1 MSSTTLKKIRKY
13 GLKCALCAALE
24 KAGGHAPKRK
34 RSELYIQKY
43 YLRLPAEKRE
53 EELKSWFQAETGKT
67 LNLHSPQTFNEKIQW
82 LKLYD
87 STPEKTRLADKYQVR
102 EWVRETIGEE
112 YLIPLLGVWDSFEE
126 IDFAKLPERFV
137 LKCVHGSGMN
147 AVIQDK
153 SAVSMK
159 KLRRQFRYWQQ
170 SSYGIGPMQEWH
182 YRDIPHR
189 IIAEQYMENV
199 DGDLYDYK
207 FYCFG
212 GEPKYIQVIQGR
224 GGDSQMGFYTLD
236 WQDAGFGHHHFGQM
250 KHKPA
255 RPAQLSKAIE
265 LARKLAQGFA
275 FVRVDLYLLG
285 DEQIYFGEMTF
296 TPASGIRHW
305 EPETADRM
313 LGELMALPAPTPFD
327 RKENREKGKSG
338 SEKA

>member
-1 MSSTTLKKIRKY
+1 MSETMIRKIQKY
-13 GLKCALCAALE
+13 GLKCALCVLLE
-24 KAGGHAPKRK
+24 KAGGQVPKQK

-43 YLRLPAEKRE
+43 YLKLPESKRE
-53 EELKSWFQAETGKT
+53 EELGIWFRAETGKALD
-67 LNLHSPQTFNEKIQW
+67 LNDPKTFNEKVQW

-112 YLIPLLGVWDSFEE
+112 YLIPLLGVWDRFEE

-147 AVIQDK
+147 VVVRDK
-153 SAVSMK
+153 DAMQMK
-159 KLRRQFRYWQQ
+159 TLQRQFRYWQQ
-170 SSYGIGPMQEWH
+170 FCYGIGPMQEWH
-182 YRDIPHR
+182 YLDIPHR

-224 GGDSQMGFYTLD
+224 SGDSQMGFYTLD
-236 WQDAGFGHHHFGQM
+236 WENAGFTYNHFGKM
-250 KHKPA
+250 KQKPA
-255 RPAQLSKAIE
+255 RPAQLPKAIE
-265 LARKLAQGFA
+265 LVRKLAQGFA

-296 TPASGIRHW
+296 TPASGVRHW

-313 LGELMALPAPTPFD
+313 LGDLIELPAKKPFVQ
-327 RKENREKGKSG
+327 KEKGKSG
-338 SEKA
+338 SEEA